1 MKKHL
6 TASLLEKK
14 MEVIKYGRISSML
27 ALLGTRGFMTHP
39 SLNIACRLLLLGLV
53 TLVLSELDILVIYN
67 H

>member
-1 MKKHL
+1 
-6 TASLLEKK
+6 

-53 TLVLSELDILVIYN
+53 TQVLSEIDIL
-67 H
+67 